1 MDVVLLKAMNIR
13 LLCVYKVHVQ
23 KQALIA
29 ILLDYSLI
37 ILLPYSCYLP
47 ATG

>member
-1 MDVVLLKAMNIR
+1 MDVVLLKARNIR
-13 LLCVYKVHVQ
+13 LLYIYKVHVQ

-29 ILLDYSLI
+29 LLLDYSLI
-37 ILLPYSCYLP
+37 ILLLYSCYLP